1 MLTLVMSMW
10 NRFRPGTPR
19 PSRSACR
26 TPQGLDGGPFGPGGS
41 GGSAPTNSWRATST
55 RATPTRATTTR
66 ATPTRATPTLTGL
79 ALVGLAL
86 VGLALVGLLIGGCRV
101 DRPVTTLRL
110 GHGLDVAHP
119 VHQAMVHMADTLE
132 ALSNGTLQLAL
143 YPSQQ
148 LGTERECLELLQIGS
163 LGLTKVSSSVLEG
176 FAPAYQVFGLPYVFR
191 DDAHRFA
198 VLDGSIGDDILRS
211 SVPQRLRGLA
221 YYDAGSRSFYTLE
234 EPVQTPADL
243 EGKKIR
249 TQESPLAIGMV
260 SALGGAPTPIA
271 WGELYT
277 SLQQGVV
284 DGAENNPPSFY
295 LSRHY
300 EVAQYYSLDEHTA
313 VPDVL
318 LVSTSVWDR
327 LSPRQRTW
335 LQQAADA
342 SAKIQ
347 RRLWREA
354 TVEAMD
360 AVEAAGVTIL
370 RPDKAPF
377 VAKVQEMYVP
387 FRDDPTVGPLLA
399 RIEALRDAVESPQT
413 GGDSL
418 ASTLVHDT
426 VRDTVRAAGAAYA
439 AAAGTASGKTL
450 AAR

>member
-1 MLTLVMSMW
+1 MTIW
-10 NRFRPGTPR
+10 NRFQMGGTR
-19 PSRSACR
+19 SRVPA
-26 TPQGLDGGPFGPGGS
+26 PGGRRRL
-41 GGSAPTNSWRATST
+41 GIDALV
-55 RATPTRATTTR
+55 
-66 ATPTRATPTLTGL
+66 PTLLGS
-79 ALVGLAL
+79 V
-86 VGLALVGLLIGGCRV
+86 LLISVLLGSVLSGCQI
-101 DRPVTTLRL
+101 DRSVTTLRL
-110 GHGLDVAHP
+110 GHGLDVSHP
-119 VHQAMVHMADTLE
+119 VHQAMAHMADTLE
-132 ALSNGTLQLAL
+132 ALSDGTLRLAL

-198 VLDGSIGDDILRS
+198 VLDGPIGDDILRS
-211 SVPQRLRGLA
+211 SVPQRLRGLT

-318 LVSTSVWDR
+318 LVSTSVWNR
-327 LSPRQRTW
+327 LTPQQRTW
-335 LQQAADA
+335 LQRAADA

-354 TVEAMD
+354 TAEAMS
-360 AVEAAGVTIL
+360 AVEAAGVTII
-370 RPDKAPF
+370 RPEKAPF
-377 VAKVQEMYVP
+377 VARVQAMYAP
-387 FRDDPTVGPLLA
+387 FRDDPTVGPLLS
-399 RIEALRDAVESPQT
+399 RIEALRD
-413 GGDSL
+413 SL
-418 ASTLVHDT
+418 APRQHSSERHATD
-426 VRDTVRAAGAAYA
+426 
-439 AAAGTASGKTL
+439 SGPN
-450 AAR
+450 AARRAGVVSLDADETVPSPPHAVR

>member
-1 MLTLVMSMW
+1 MTRRNRLQTMNAAVRTDVLEGKNARRQDLGRVHERPLRLDLIMLVLVLMGYA
-10 NRFRPGTPR
+10 FT
-19 PSRSACR
+19 
-26 TPQGLDGGPFGPGGS
+26 
-41 GGSAPTNSWRATST
+41 
-55 RATPTRATTTR
+55 
-66 ATPTRATPTLTGL
+66 
-79 ALVGLAL
+79 
-86 VGLALVGLLIGGCRV
+86 GCRGE
-101 DRPVTTLRL
+101 RPVTTLRL

-119 VHQAMVHMADTLE
+119 VHRAMVHMADTLD
-132 ALSNGTLQLAL
+132 ALSDGTLHLAL

-198 VLDGSIGDDILRS
+198 VLDGPIGRDILQS
-211 SVPQRLRGLA
+211 SIPQRLRGLT

-234 EPVQTPADL
+234 NPVRRPDDL
-243 EGKKIR
+243 KGMKIR

-300 EVAQYYSLDEHTA
+300 EVARYYSLDEHTS

-318 LVSTSVWDR
+318 LVSTSIWDR
-327 LSPRQRTW
+327 LTPQQRTW

-342 SAKIQ
+342 SAVVQKH
-347 RRLWREA
+347 LWQEA
-354 TVEAMD
+354 TAEAIQ
-360 AVEAAGVTIL
+360 AVKAAGVTIL

-377 VAKVQEMYVP
+377 EAKVQDMYAP
-387 FRDDPTVGPLLA
+387 FRSDPTVGPLLS
-399 RIEALRDAVESPQT
+399 RIEALRDRSATPAPSNQDGSVEDRSRQAKIRP
-413 GGDSL
+413 GEPKPRAPESDPFSNAR
-418 ASTLVHDT
+418 ASSTT
-426 VRDTVRAAGAAYA
+426 VVAPDETFLHPR
-439 AAAGTASGKTL
+439 
-450 AAR
+450 